1 MQLRERGL
9 FGLDD
14 PVNDYLRGYRVGSPD
29 PASPPVT
36 FRHMLTHTA
45 GVGELRGPTDL
56 FRPVIGLGAKPGKPV
71 PTPTEYYRN
80 GLRPA
85 IPPGTKWAYS
95 NHAFNTLGQLVEDIS
110 QEPFVEYMR
119 RHVFEPLGMEN
130 TGYVLGER
138 VREALAQG
146 YNFSRGKLRPV
157 DYLEITARARAPSS
171 LPSMTC
177 AATCPPCSAAGR
189 TSTAGC

>member
-1 MQLRERGL
+1 
-9 FGLDD
+9 
-14 PVNDYLRGYRVGSPD
+14 
-29 PASPPVT
+29 
-36 FRHMLTHTA
+36 
-45 GVGELRGPTDL
+45 
-56 FRPVIGLGAKPGKPV
+56 
-71 PTPTEYYRN
+71 
-80 GLRPA
+80 
-85 IPPGTKWAYS
+85 
-95 NHAFNTLGQLVEDIS
+95 
-110 QEPFVEYMR
+110 
-119 RHVFEPLGMEN
+119 MEN

-146 YNFSRGKLRPV
+146 YNFSWGKLRPV